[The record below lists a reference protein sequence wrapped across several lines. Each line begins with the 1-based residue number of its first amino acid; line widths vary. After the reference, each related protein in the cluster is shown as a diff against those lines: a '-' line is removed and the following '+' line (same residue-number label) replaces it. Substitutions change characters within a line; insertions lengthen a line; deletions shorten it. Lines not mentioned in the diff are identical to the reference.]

1 MNYIEKFVYDLVKK
15 NPKLKNKIRDI
26 YQKVLSFIPK
36 KEKQSKY
43 DIIERRGFFYGF
55 HDKIPWSLDNNKLLA
70 HKVLIDNRKIEKN
83 DKTEIGYFCGDDFLD
98 FKKLAETKSWNWQQ
112 GSMLQWLG
120 RNDKIIYND
129 WDGNKNIAKIID
141 KNGDLITKLDYPI
154 GAVSENG
161 EYALSYSFARL
172 NRGMPGYGYPFENDK
187 LKEEKIPENSG
198 LKLLRLENRDVKDLF
213 SIKDIFEIQTEES
226 MNNAYHFFTHC
237 LFSYNKDKFLFLHR
251 WLNEGKRLKSRLISY
266 DIKNDKL
273 FIFPTNG
280 MVSHFTW
287 VNNDKVF
294 AYANTET
301 HGDGYYLFEDN
312 KTDFQFINNNNY
324 SNDGHPQYCLAN
336 GFIVTD
342 TYPNRFRIQEL
353 SVFDLEDQQKEII
366 AKLKSPLDYK
376 EQIRCDLHPR
386 WDRSGKQIC
395 FDSAHLGKRSLCTL
409 KYKNDL

>member
-36 KEKQSKY
+36 KEKQSKHE
-43 DIIERRGFFYGF
+43 ITERSGFFYGF

-83 DKTEIGYFCGDDFLD
+83 DKTEIGYFYGDDFLN
-98 FKKLAETKSWNWQQ
+98 FKTLAETKSWNWQQ

-120 RNDKIIYND
+120 KNDKIIYND

-141 KNGDLITKLDYPI
+141 KNGELITKLDYPI

-161 EYALSYSFARL
+161 EYALSYSFGRL

-187 LKEEKIPENSG
+187 FKKEKIPENSG
-198 LKLLRLENRDVKDLF
+198 LKLLRLENGDVKDLF
-213 SIKDIFEIQTEES
+213 SIKDIFEIQTEQS
-226 MNNAYHFFTHC
+226 MGSAYHFFTHC
-237 LFSYNKDKFLFLHR
+237 LFSHNKDKFLFLHR

-294 AYANTET
+294 AYANTEA

-312 KTDFQFINNNNY
+312 KTDYQFINSNNY
-324 SNDGHPQYCLAN
+324 SSDGHPQYCSAN

-353 SVFDLEDQQKEII
+353 SIFDLKNNQKEII

-386 WDRSGKQIC
+386 WDRKGKQIC
-395 FDSAHLGKRSLCTL
+395 FDSAHLGKRALCTI
-409 KYKNDL
+409 KYKNN